1 MKFEIAVEAETDLL
15 LELCLALGVPPEA
28 VEETGIPV
36 TGKTGSPGRLV
47 FEEKEGD
54 VDPRL
59 QVLSRAM
66 DRIERK
72 RGTKGAFSIGVRNR
86 AYAEPP
92 IGGDRPRSPFRPV
105 PSVLIQP
112 WHPGLDLHEAKEN
125 RALVL
130 DPSRAFGNGR
140 HPTTRMCLACLE
152 TLLGRLNGVQV
163 LDFGCGTALL
173 ALAAVHLGAEGALGV
188 ERDPAAARAAER
200 NLVLNGLEDRIRIRV
215 GSWEAV
221 QGSHPLVLANLVPA
235 ALLQTGGRIFE
246 HLSPGGTA
254 VISGFGRTRME
265 EMEAF
270 FAETGLAP
278 ERRMRLDA
286 WGALVMRRPA

>member
-15 LELCLALGVPPEA
+15 RALCLALDVPPET
-28 VEETGIPV
+28 VRETGVSESGPNN
-36 TGKTGSPGRLV
+36 SLGRLV
-47 FEEKEGD
+47 FEEVEGG

-59 QVLSRAM
+59 QELSRTM
-66 DRIERK
+66 DRIERQQ
-72 RGTKGAFSIGVRNR
+72 GTKGAFSIRVRNR

-112 WHPGLDLHEAKEN
+112 WYPGLDLDQARES
-125 RALVL
+125 RALVV
-130 DPSRAFGNGR
+130 DPSHAFGNGR

-152 TLLGRLNGVQV
+152 TLRDRLKGVQV

-173 ALAAVHLGAEGALGV
+173 ALAAVRLGAEGALGV

-200 NLVLNGLEDRIRIRV
+200 NLTLNGLADRIRIRV

-221 QGSHPLVLANLVPA
+221 QGTYPLLLANLVPA
-235 ALLQTGGRIFE
+235 ALLQTGGRVFE
-246 HLSPGGTA
+246 HLSPGGTV
-254 VISGFGRTRME
+254 VISGFGRARTE

-270 FAETGLAP
+270 FAETGLLP
-278 ERRMRLDA
+278 ERRMHLDA